1 VTQRHKLEGSEQRGW
16 TRAEDYFRAMAIK
29 RTARRAR
36 GGKPRTQPEA
46 PRLLLSTLPFL
57 ALLIVLAVLSVAI
70 MIIAFPGNQPRR
82 QTRAA
87 AEHEQGVAA
96 RGWYQNAE
104 KEFHKS

>member
-1 VTQRHKLEGSEQRGW
+1 MTQRHKLEAPDRAW
-16 TRAEDYFRAMAIK
+16 TRPDRYLRAMALK

-36 GGKPRTQPEA
+36 ADKPRTQPES

-57 ALLIVLAVLSVAI
+57 ALLIVLAVLAVAT
-70 MIIAFPGNQPRR
+70 MITAFPGNQPR
-82 QTRAA
+82 QRARPVA
-87 AEHEQGVAA
+87 AHEQGIAA